1 MDLVI
6 QGPYTDYTDQII
18 HSYLNLPFVNNI
30 IVSCWEEDKD
40 YTILPA
46 GTDAS
51 KIKFV
56 KSPPYEGWPG
66 AANVNLQ
73 LTTCLAGVKESD
85 AEFVGK
91 MRSDQLFN
99 EDGLINMYNFF
110 VENRGDEKIF
120 VTGNVWELLF
130 HPKDWVY
137 WGRRE
142 DLINLFDI
150 PHESNALAQ
159 VMGVNS
165 GNYGNYRHVM
175 MRPETY
181 IGVHYCS
188 RFDDRI
194 KKMIDQPQEY
204 LYDSCSM
211 WNESHKV
218 SMEVTPKAF
227 KCFQRKGI
235 HFSWPRKG
243 INVLPFDP
251 SNEGWDEEGF

>member
-1 MDLVI
+1 MSDMDLVI

-18 HSYLNLPFVNNI
+18 HSYLNLPFVKNI
-30 IVSCWEEDKD
+30 IVSCWEEDPVRED
-40 YTILPA
+40 T
-46 GTDAS
+46 S
-51 KIKFV
+51 RV
-56 KSPPYEGWPG
+56 KYVRSPNYEGWPG

-73 LTTCLAGVKESD
+73 LTTCLAGVQASD
-85 AEFVGK
+85 APFVGK

-99 EDGLINMYNFF
+99 EDGLINMHEFF
-110 VENRGDEKIF
+110 INNRWREKNRIF

-150 PHESNALAQ
+150 PPEVNPLAQ

-204 LYDSCSM
+204 LYDSCSK

>member
-1 MDLVI
+1 MSNMDLVI

-18 HSYLNLPFVNNI
+18 HSYLNLPFVRDI
-30 IVSCWEEDKD
+30 IVSCWEEDPVREDTSRVK
-40 YTILPA
+40 YVRSPA
-46 GTDAS
+46 YD
-51 KIKFV
+51 
-56 KSPPYEGWPG
+56 GWPG

-73 LTTCLAGVKESD
+73 LTTCLAGVKATD

-110 VENRGDEKIF
+110 VENRGNERIF

-150 PHESNALAQ
+150 PPEVNPLAQ

-204 LYDSCSM
+204 LYDSCSK

>member
-1 MDLVI
+1 MSDMDLVI

-18 HSYLNLPFVNNI
+18 HSYLNLPFIRDI
-30 IVSCWEEDKD
+30 IVSCWEEDPVREDTSRVK
-40 YTILPA
+40 YVRSPA
-46 GTDAS
+46 YDR
-51 KIKFV
+51 
-56 KSPPYEGWPG
+56 WPG

-73 LTTCLAGVKESD
+73 LTTCLAGVQATD

-99 EDGLINMYNFF
+99 EDGLINMHEFF
-110 VENRGDEKIF
+110 IDNRWREKNRIF
-120 VTGNVWELLF
+120 VTGNVWELVF

-137 WGRRE
+137 WGSRE
-142 DLINLFDI
+142 SIINLFDI
-150 PHESNALAQ
+150 PHEVNALAQ

-194 KKMIDQPQEY
+194 KKMIDHPDKY
-204 LYDSCSM
+204 LYDSCSK
-211 WNESHKV
+211 WDEAHKV

>member
-1 MDLVI
+1 MSNMDLVI
-6 QGPYTDYTDQII
+6 QGPYTDYTDTII
-18 HSYLNLPFVNNI
+18 NSYLNLPFVRNI
-30 IVSCWEEDKD
+30 IVSCWKSDR
-40 YTILPA
+40 PS
-46 GTDAS
+46 TDTS
-51 KIKFV
+51 RVKFV
-56 KSPPYEGWPG
+56 RSSAHKEWPG
-66 AANVNLQ
+66 SANVNLQ
-73 LTTCLAGVKESD
+73 LTTCLAGVQESD

-99 EDGLINMYNFF
+99 EDGMINMYNFF
-110 VENRGDEKIF
+110 VENRGNEKIF

-137 WGRRE
+137 WGSRE

-150 PHESNALAQ
+150 PHETNGIAQ
-159 VMGVNS
+159 VMGIDS
-165 GNYGNYRHVM
+165 SNYGQYMNLLV
-175 MRPETY
+175 RPETY
-181 IGVHYCS
+181 IGVHYCA
-188 RFDDRI
+188 RFDDRV
-194 KKMIDQPQEY
+194 KKMLDHHEKY
-204 LYDSCSM
+204 LYDSCSN
-211 WNESHKV
+211 WDEAHKV

>member
-1 MDLVI
+1 MSDMDLVI

-30 IVSCWEEDKD
+30 IVSCWEDDPVRKD
-40 YTILPA
+40 T
-46 GTDAS
+46 S
-51 KIKFV
+51 RV
-56 KSPPYEGWPG
+56 KYVRSPDYEGWAG

-73 LTTCLAGVKESD
+73 LTTCLAGVQASD
-85 AEFVGK
+85 APFIGK
-91 MRSDQLFN
+91 MRSDQLFS
-99 EDGLINMYNFF
+99 EDGLINMHEFF
-110 VENRGDEKIF
+110 INNRWREKNRIF

-150 PHESNALAQ
+150 PPEVNALAQ

-194 KKMIDQPQEY
+194 KKMIDHPDKY
-204 LYDSCSM
+204 LYDSCSK
-211 WNESHKV
+211 WDEAHKV

-227 KCFQRKGI
+227 KCFPRKGI

>member
-1 MDLVI
+1 
-6 QGPYTDYTDQII
+6 
-18 HSYLNLPFVNNI
+18 
-30 IVSCWEEDKD
+30 
-40 YTILPA
+40 
-46 GTDAS
+46 
-51 KIKFV
+51 
-56 KSPPYEGWPG
+56 
-66 AANVNLQ
+66 
-73 LTTCLAGVKESD
+73 
-85 AEFVGK
+85 

-110 VENRGDEKIF
+110 VENRGNERIF
-120 VTGNVWELLF
+120 VTGNIWELVF

-150 PHESNALAQ
+150 PHEVNALAQ

-181 IGVHYCS
+181 IGVHYCA

-194 KKMIDQPQEY
+194 QTMIDHPDQY
-204 LYDSCSM
+204 LYDSCSK
-211 WNESHKV
+211 WDEAHKV